1 MKTSS
6 PQSFVKI
13 LLKSENY
20 KIGWYIIIVFLK
32 DSDRF
37 LVSSNNLPR
46 IPKLV
51 KPMKKLKLKIT
62 FLLLLGMFLNACGGG
77 GGGGGS
83 DSDSSSTAADLST
96 PQGYFTARVS

>member
-6 PQSFVKI
+6 PQSFVML

-32 DSDRF
+32 DSDQF
-37 LVSSNNLPR
+37 LKPSNNLAR

-62 FLLLLGMFLNACGGG
+62 FVFLLGMFLSACGGG

-83 DSDSSSTAADLST
+83 DSNSEAAVDTST
-96 PQGYFTARVS
+96 PQGLSLIHI